1 MTKLQE
7 SILLSYAQELRQYI
21 EESRVEFF
29 HGKVMHVTRVPME
42 PRAMRDLQQELGR
55 VLEVLEKAPDR
66 PTIPFSEASMRTGLS
81 VAHIAQLVHSKNIY
95 GSRRHRTVSVTSMN
109 AYLATR

>member
-1 MTKLQE
+1 MTKSEE
-7 SILLSYAQELRQYI
+7 SSLVAYAQGLRQYI
-21 EESRVEFF
+21 EDSRVEFF

-42 PRAMRDLQQELGR
+42 PKAMRDLQQELGR
-55 VLEVLEKAPDR
+55 VMEVLEKAPDR

-95 GSRRHRTVSVTSMN
+95 GNRNTRTVSVASMD